1 VISLLAFL
9 LAACS
14 ATAWYAA
21 SPHCLW
27 RALRG
32 RARTARSAGGVLA
45 LLSLAGWISVLGAAA
60 GVCAMLASGMLALIV
75 LPWLALLTGSPD
87 AATAMADKA

>member
-1 VISLLAFL
+1 MISLLAFL

-32 RARTARSAGGVLA
+32 RTRIARMAGGVLA
-45 LLSLAGWISVLGAAA
+45 SLSLAGWVSVLGAAA

>member
-1 VISLLAFL
+1 MISLLAFL
-9 LAACS
+9 FAACS

-27 RALRG
+27 RTLRG
-32 RARTARSAGGVLA
+32 RAHIARVAGGALA
-45 LLSLAGWISVLGAAA
+45 LLSLAVWISVLGVAA
-60 GVCAMLASGMLALIV
+60 GLCAMLASGMLALIV

-87 AATAMADKA
+87 AAAVMADKA